1 MYFIESIL
9 ECYRVCSYPTPKCHV
24 AKVFMILVISFEVDI
39 IRYGVAPNNLPHL
52 FMVCN
57 VIFWCQFDGKFL
69 SGE

>member
-1 MYFIESIL
+1 MYFIESLL

-52 FMVCN
+52 FMV
-57 VIFWCQFDGKFL
+57 
-69 SGE
+69 